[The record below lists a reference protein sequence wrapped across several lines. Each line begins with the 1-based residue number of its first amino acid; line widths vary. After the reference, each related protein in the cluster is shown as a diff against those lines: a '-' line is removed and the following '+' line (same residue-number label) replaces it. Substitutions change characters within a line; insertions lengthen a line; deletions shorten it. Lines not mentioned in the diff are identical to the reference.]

1 LSKRRIQSTEV
12 MNKIAEEGDIVQEAR
27 KEHLAAGDDYRKWL
41 ETKQVEVNA
50 QIEAVIERK
59 LEAADAKLKT
69 LTYESIV
76 ADMGEDE

>member
-27 KEHLAAGDDYRKWL
+27 KEHLTAGDDYRKWL

-76 ADMGEDE
+76 ADMGEEE